1 VRLAPESAREYIRPR
16 PWLNGPFASVARV
29 CQTFTREPGNG
40 LEWYYPIRLDMDLF
54 LALASLRPTYV
65 TGYLGLRP
73 YHLSDINL
81 PLFVF
86 ETSLSQGGVLRAA
99 RQLVSESQISQYQ
112 LVSDESMGHLDP
124 LGDFPDH
131 NSFIT
136 SVVPFLRQIT
146 RPRD

>member
-1 VRLAPESAREYIRPR
+1 M
-16 PWLNGPFASVARV
+16 ARV
-29 CQTFTREPGNG
+29 CQTFTKEPGNG

-54 LALASLRPTYV
+54 LALASLRPTHV

-81 PLFVF
+81 PLYVF

-99 RQLVSESQISQYQ
+99 RQLVRESQISQYQ

-124 LGDFPDH
+124 LGDVPEH

-136 SVVPFLRQIT
+136 SVVPFLHYIT